1 MQSVE
6 FTTSFSAP
14 NLFRLETKE
23 DAIVGST
30 GERMYVYAKNR
41 NAFLSADAPHDRSK
55 SSDLPEPFAELIA
68 SQDPSVALAI
78 ASDPAAEL
86 QGSNASIEK
95 IADVKIDGQAYAALK
110 MERNEEKGVTT
121 LLIDPQTHLIRR
133 AIMDIAPQL
142 AARGASD
149 IKKAVITVDYSSITA
164 NPTTK
169 PAQFAWAPP
178 PGARDAQDIVDAGDA
193 SHLVGQPAPV
203 FALKDLDD
211 KEISLKDLKGSV
223 VVLDFWA
230 SWCGPCVGS
239 LPKINQLHEEFKE
252 QGVKVFAVN
261 QGEDKELVQGFM
273 KSRNLSLPVLLD
285 TDTKVGNQYDAN
297 AIPETVVI
305 DKSGQIRNV
314 FVGAGP
320 DTESKLKEAIQAALH
335 ASK

>member
-1 MQSVE
+1 
-6 FTTSFSAP
+6 
-14 NLFRLETKE
+14 
-23 DAIVGST
+23 
-30 GERMYVYAKNR
+30 
-41 NAFLSADAPHDRSK
+41 
-55 SSDLPEPFAELIA
+55 
-68 SQDPSVALAI
+68 
-78 ASDPAAEL
+78 
-86 QGSNASIEK
+86 
-95 IADVKIDGQAYAALK
+95 
-110 MERNEEKGVTT
+110 VTT

-149 IKKAVITVDYSSITA
+149 IKKAVITVDYSAITA